1 MLWSRCQNYL
11 RPGAGA
17 ELILI
22 NTAVFTAV
30 SLEVAS
36 SVADPERFNADPD
49 PTFQADAA
57 PDPDPNPFTR
67 VINFFSS
74 NLQLLFPKSSKLV
87 MCNFSARMRKEG

>member
-49 PTFQADAA
+49 PTFQADA
-57 PDPDPNPFTR
+57 DLDSNPFSR
-67 VINFFSS
+67 VRNFFFNYCFQSLPKLVICNFFSK
-74 NLQLLFPKSSKLV
+74 NG
-87 MCNFSARMRKEG
+87 EGRVRGEG